1 MSIRY
6 KVLVAEDEVKIRE
19 ILVDFLSDYYEV
31 IEAKDG
37 EEALRLFHSQQID
50 LVLLDLMM
58 PGRDGF
64 SVLKEIRSVSKVFH

>member
-19 ILVDFLSDYYEV
+19 ILVDFLGDYFEV

-50 LVLLDLMM
+50 LALLDLMM
-58 PGRDGF
+58 PGKDGF
-64 SVLKEIRSVSKVFH
+64 SVLKD